1 MPNLFDVG
9 TNKQGLIVYG
19 GESSTDYGIVVSE
32 APAFD
37 KGKKKI
43 QTFNVPGR
51 NGAVIFNEGSYED
64 TTRNYKVWVAKD
76 REESL
81 PEIVDAMSSW
91 LYSKSGY
98 VRLEDSFEPD
108 VFRLAYYVGGQE
120 VTNRMLQFGETTLP
134 FICRAERFFKD
145 AEQEQIVSNG
155 DAIYNPTRYESK
167 PLIHIEGSGS
177 VSISI
182 QGVTM
187 TATISDYINI
197 DSDRMNAYRLPSE
210 NKNNTISGT
219 FPTIKAGTNTIATT
233 GTVTK
238 VTIVPRYFTI

>member
-1 MPNLFDVG
+1 MPDLFNIG

-37 KGKKKI
+37 KAKKKVRVF
-43 QTFNVPGR
+43 TVPGR
-51 NGAVIFNEGSYED
+51 NGAVVFDEGSYED

-76 REESL
+76 KEETL
-81 PEIVDAMSSW
+81 PEVVDAMSSW

-108 VFRLAYYVGGQE
+108 IFRLAYYNGGTE

-134 FICRAERFFKD
+134 FICRAERFYKD
-145 AEQEQIVSNG
+145 AEQERTVSNG
-155 DAIYNPTRYESK
+155 DKLYNPTRFESK

-197 DSDRMNAYRLPSE
+197 DCDTMNAYRLPSE

-219 FPTIKAGTNTIATT
+219 FPTIKSGTNTIATT

>member
-1 MPNLFDVG
+1 MPKLFDVG

-37 KGKKKI
+37 KAKKKV

-145 AEQEQIVSNG
+145 AEQEQTVSNG
-155 DAIYNPTRYESK
+155 DKIYNPTRFESK

-197 DSDRMNAYRLPSE
+197 DSDTMNAYRLPSE

-219 FPTIKAGTNTIATT
+219 FPTIKSGTNTIATT

>member
-1 MPNLFDVG
+1 MPKLFDVG

-37 KGKKKI
+37 KAKKKI
-43 QTFNVPGR
+43 QTFTVPGR

-64 TTRNYKVWVAKD
+64 TIRNYKVWVAKD

-108 VFRLAYYVGGQE
+108 VFRMAYYVGGQE
-120 VTNRMLQFGETTLP
+120 VTSRMLQFGETTLP

-219 FPTIKAGTNTIATT
+219 FPTIKSGTNTIATT

>member
-1 MPNLFDVG
+1 MPKLFDVG

-37 KGKKKI
+37 KAKKKI
-43 QTFNVPGR
+43 QTFTVPGR

>member
-37 KGKKKI
+37 KAKKRV
-43 QTFNVPGR
+43 QVFNVQGR
-51 NGAVIFNEGSYED
+51 NGAVIFQDGSYED
-64 TTRNYKVWVAKD
+64 TNRNYKVWVAKD

-81 PEIVDAMSSW
+81 PEIVEAMSSW
-91 LYSKSGY
+91 LYSKNGY

-108 VFRLAYYVGGQE
+108 VFRLAYYNGGQE
-120 VTNRMLQFGETTLP
+120 VTNRMLQVGETTLP
-134 FICRAERFFKD
+134 FVCRAERFYKD
-145 AEQEQIVSNG
+145 AEQERTVSNG
-155 DAIYNPTRYESK
+155 DKIYNPTRYESF
-167 PLIHIEGSGS
+167 PLFHIEGSGS

-182 QGVTM
+182 GGVTM
-187 TATISDYINI
+187 SATISDYINI
-197 DSDRMNAYRLPSE
+197 DCDRQDAYRQSAE
-210 NKNNTISGT
+210 NMNSYISGT
-219 FPTIKAGTNTIATT
+219 FPTIKSGTNTIATT

-238 VTIVPRYFTI
+238 VTIVPRYYTI

>member
-9 TNKQGLIVYG
+9 TNRQGLIVYG

-37 KGKKKI
+37 KAKKKI
-43 QTFNVPGR
+43 QTFTVPGR

-145 AEQEQIVSNG
+145 AEQEQIVLNG

>member
-1 MPNLFDVG
+1 MPNLFNVG

-19 GESSTDYGIVVSE
+19 GESSSDYGIVVSE

-37 KGKKKI
+37 KGKKRV
-43 QTFNVPGR
+43 QVYNVPGR
-51 NGAVIFNEGSYED
+51 NGAVVFEDGSFED
-64 TTRNYKVWVAKD
+64 TTRTYKVWVAKD

-120 VTNRMLQFGETTLP
+120 VTNQMLQFGRTSLP
-134 FICRAERFFKD
+134 FVCRAERFYKD
-145 AEQEQIVSNG
+145 AEQEQIVSDG
-155 DAIYNPTRYESK
+155 EKIYNPTRYPSR
-167 PLIHIEGSGS
+167 PLIHIEGTGDITI
-177 VSISI
+177 SIS
-182 QGVTM
+182 GVTM
-187 TATISDYINI
+187 SATVSDYINL
-197 DSDRMNAYRLPSE
+197 DCDRQNAYRLPSE
-210 NKNNTISGT
+210 NKNSYISGT
-219 FPTIKAGTNTIATT
+219 FPTIQPGMNTIATT

>member
-1 MPNLFDVG
+1 MPKLFDVG

-37 KGKKKI
+37 KAKKKI
-43 QTFNVPGR
+43 RTFTVPGR
-51 NGAVIFNEGSYED
+51 NGAVIFEEGSYED
-64 TTRNYKVWVAKD
+64 TNKNYKVWVAKG

-98 VRLEDSFEPD
+98 VRLEDSFEPN